1 MTNSGSSVGRVLLTL
16 RFVPVSSAATIRHGS
31 RRGHAAKRWLY
42 IVHRWIGIGS
52 CLLFAMWFLSG
63 LVMIYVPYP
72 SLSLGQ
78 RMAGQEAIDWAHVN
92 APPVIE
98 LTHPPRSLELEMR
111 DGHPVWRVQDWSGKR
126 SSRSADQGQAMF
138 GVDAAFAGRVALR
151 FGGAELREV
160 EKLERDQWTV
170 AGGFDHHRPLWKV
183 SLNDPAGTELYVS
196 SSTGGVVQ
204 ATTRSGRF
212 WNWLGSVPHWIYPT
226 ILRQDQAAWRQVVLW
241 VSGPSIAAAL
251 TGIWIGIL
259 RTRMGKRRFKG
270 GRMTPYSG
278 WMLWHHFAGLVGGIT
293 LTLWIFSGWLSVDPG
308 HVFASPDLPDAAKQR
323 YVAGMAL
330 PIPDLGRLGLL
341 AQGARLARFSVD
353 AGLPRVTLF
362 DTAGERRALT
372 LPGLVPVTAS
382 ATQQIETAAATL
394 VPQGRLASATLLTE
408 PDAYYYDIGAKPQL
422 PALCL
427 RFDDPA
433 KTWLYIDAMTGEILQ
448 RVDSRRRIYR
458 WLYDMF
464 HKWDVNAL
472 TPHRPLWDVIL
483 WAFSLLG
490 LITSV
495 SGVWIGW
502 RRLLR

>member
-1 MTNSGSSVGRVLLTL
+1 
-16 RFVPVSSAATIRHGS
+16 
-31 RRGHAAKRWLY
+31 
-42 IVHRWIGIGS
+42 
-52 CLLFAMWFLSG
+52 
-63 LVMIYVPYP
+63 
-72 SLSLGQ
+72 
-78 RMAGQEAIDWAHVN
+78 
-92 APPVIE
+92 
-98 LTHPPRSLELEMR
+98 
-111 DGHPVWRVQDWSGKR
+111 
-126 SSRSADQGQAMF
+126 
-138 GVDAAFAGRVALR
+138 
-151 FGGAELREV
+151 
-160 EKLERDQWTV
+160 
-170 AGGFDHHRPLWKV
+170 
-183 SLNDPAGTELYVS
+183 
-196 SSTGGVVQ
+196 VVQ